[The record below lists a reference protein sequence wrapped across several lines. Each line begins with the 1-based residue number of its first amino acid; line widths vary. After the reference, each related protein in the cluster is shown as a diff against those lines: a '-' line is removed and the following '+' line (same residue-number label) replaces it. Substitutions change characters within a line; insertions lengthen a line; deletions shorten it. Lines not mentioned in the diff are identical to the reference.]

1 MPVVNGSTNF
11 PTYTIKI
18 NDTTPIWAF
27 CRQTLPFS
35 HCAQGMVF
43 AANSIES
50 GPNNFN
56 AFKAKAMQSSAGASN
71 MIPANGA
78 DRTQLH
84 LSAGIVMTT
93 VILLMS
99 LL

>member
-1 MPVVNGSTNF
+1 MPVANGTTNF
-11 PTYTIKI
+11 PTFTIKI

-27 CRQTLPFS
+27 CKQTLPFS

-50 GPNNFN
+50 GPNNFD
-56 AFKAKAMQSSAGASN
+56 AFKTKAMQSSGSSSN
-71 MIPANGA
+71 MVPANGA
-78 DRTQLH
+78 ERARLH
-84 LSAGIVMTT
+84 FNAGMAM
-93 VILLMS
+93 ILVGLVVG